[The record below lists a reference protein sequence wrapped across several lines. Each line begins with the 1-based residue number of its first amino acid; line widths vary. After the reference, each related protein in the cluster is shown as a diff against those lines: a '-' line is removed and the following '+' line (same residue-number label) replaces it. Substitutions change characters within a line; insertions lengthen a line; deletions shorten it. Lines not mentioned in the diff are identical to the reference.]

1 VARQERLVALTLA
14 FQSLEFTG
22 HIDGA
27 VAVISYI
34 KRYHTNGVT
43 GYEELVLLFVVE
55 HKGKD
60 AAEVFEEVDA
70 FLTVESKDYLA
81 VATGLKLILAGIAA
95 TNLLVVINL
104 TIDSQYLFT
113 VWREQGLTTTLRVND
128 AQSLMGKDGRAA
140 TVDTTP
146 VRSAVTDLL
155 THLQRF
161 ITQSLCLLLDI

>member
-1 VARQERLVALTLA
+1 VARQERLVALTLS
-14 FQSLEFTG
+14 FEGLEFTG
-22 HIDGA
+22 HIDGT
-27 VAVISYI
+27 ISI
-34 KRYHTNGVT
+34 ITNIERYDTNGVT

-128 AQSLMGKDGRAA
+128 AQSLVGKDGRAT